1 MYLTNTKI
9 YLDTLFMKPNNS
21 GGLQNFARRAN
32 FTNKRTYLTWG
43 NAFNKTKG
51 NKSILVKVKK
61 NIIVQVDPGGHCEK
75 GYSTCR
81 EN

>member
-1 MYLTNTKI
+1 MKI
-9 YLDTLFMKPNNS
+9 NNS
-21 GGLQNFARRAN
+21 GRLQNFARRTN

-61 NIIVQVDPGGHCEK
+61 NIIVQVDPGGHCQK
-75 GYSTCR
+75 VIIPAGKTKSTLKTVM
-81 EN
+81 